1 MKTLKTF
8 LFTLLVLVA
17 VNVIAQESKTTQK
30 QATNSHVTTS
40 SANKANVHATSA
52 STSVHNSATT
62 SNSTTTTTATSTATS
77 SAQANNAHL
86 KKDGTPDKRYKEN
99 AHVKKD
105 GTPDKRYKENKG
117 TTK

>member
-99 AHVKKD
+99 
-105 GTPDKRYKENKG
+105 KG